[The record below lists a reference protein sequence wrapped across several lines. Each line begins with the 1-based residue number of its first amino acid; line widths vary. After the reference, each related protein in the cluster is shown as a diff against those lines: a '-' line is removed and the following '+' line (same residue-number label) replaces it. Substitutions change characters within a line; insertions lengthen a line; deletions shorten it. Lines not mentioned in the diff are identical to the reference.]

1 MTSNRPRELNKVWLP
16 IPNILTQISTL
27 EIVYSRVE
35 IRFPKRA
42 NFVTDLLEY
51 MNNEYVSDG
60 DYLEYLIWKKRTGN
74 DFSWK

>member
-27 EIVYSRVE
+27 EIVYFRVE

-60 DYLEYLIWKKRTGN
+60 DYLE
-74 DFSWK
+74 